1 MLVAVVV
8 VVIIAVLAGVGVV
21 VIVVIVVVVVVA
33 AATIRVKT
41 FGVFV
46 PSIAWI
52 LEACVFNKDV
62 NVNVIVIFLGSQ
74 ISAAQTGTAV
84 AVLLVLCRKVWQS
97 SCQPYPATCVYE
109 LQFLHADLE
118 TDAKCSAV
126 YSFPSESRSTT
137 QSV

>member
-21 VIVVIVVVVVVA
+21 VIVVVVVVIVVA
-33 AATIRVKT
+33 AATIRVKS

-84 AVLLVLCRKVWQS
+84 AVLLVLCRKV
-97 SCQPYPATCVYE
+97 
-109 LQFLHADLE
+109 
-118 TDAKCSAV
+118 
-126 YSFPSESRSTT
+126 
-137 QSV
+137 